1 MRRSRARSGGKGGHY
16 QRFTPPS
23 GRRLIRFADSKG
35 ALWLNLTRDGVT
47 VAGSNMDDLMDLDV
61 PKSADWQTITVCR
74 NIPDRQQP
82 VHLP

>member
-1 MRRSRARSGGKGGHY
+1 
-16 QRFTPPS
+16 
-23 GRRLIRFADSKG
+23 
-35 ALWLNLTRDGVT
+35 LWLNLTRDGVT